1 MAGAIYR
8 LPPGSE
14 RLWIRARRGAAE
26 INGCCDRPTFSPL
39 DIEKQR
45 RRKIV
50 ASKVSIL
57 YPFVR
62 MVADGL
68 V

>member
-1 MAGAIYR
+1 MVGAIYH

-26 INGCCDRPTFSPL
+26 LTVATIGRRLVHSTF
-39 DIEKQR
+39 EKQR
-45 RRKIV
+45 RREI
-50 ASKVSIL
+50 AALKVSIL